1 MFNLRDIAI
10 IVFVVWVT
18 IDGIVVFRHRTDAAE
33 NRDKS
38 SLKVIVIV
46 GPLGWWGGIA
56 LSFTSIGSLHWPA
69 LQVAGLTLMAIGIV
83 VRSTAIFQLGRF
95 HTPNVAIRADHRLLD
110 TGLYRYVRH
119 PSYLGAMIAFLG
131 LGFAMD
137 NWLSIVVIMIV
148 TPLVY
153 LYRMHEEDAALLAA
167 FGDSYRAYCQ
177 RSKRLIPWV
186 Y

>member
-1 MFNLRDIAI
+1 MLNLRDIAL

-18 IDGIVVFRHRTDAAE
+18 IDGVVVFRHRTGAAE

-38 SLKVIVIV
+38 SLKVIVII
-46 GPLGWWGGIA
+46 GPLGWLGGIA

-69 LQVAGLTLMAIGIV
+69 LQVAGLALMAIGIV
-83 VRSTAIFQLGRF
+83 VRSTAIAQLGRF

-110 TGLYRYVRH
+110 TGLYAFVRH
-119 PSYLGAMIAFLG
+119 PSYLGALIAFLG
-131 LGFAMD
+131 LSFAMD
-137 NWLSIVVIMIV
+137 NWLSVVVIMAV
-148 TPLVY
+148 TPLIY

-177 RSKRLIPWV
+177 CSKRLIPWV